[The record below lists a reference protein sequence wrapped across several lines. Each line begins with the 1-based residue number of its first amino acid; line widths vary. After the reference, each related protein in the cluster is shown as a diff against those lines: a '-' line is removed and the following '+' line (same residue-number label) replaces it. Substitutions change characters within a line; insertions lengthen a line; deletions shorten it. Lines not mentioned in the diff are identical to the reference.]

1 MMSSKV
7 CVEPFSAD
15 FLWVWSVTSSSVE
28 IGSSVKP
35 SRCTL
40 HQKRAQAAH
49 ASSKAAETTKCV

>member
-40 HQKRAQAAH
+40 HQKRA
-49 ASSKAAETTKCV
+49 SSKAAETTKCV